1 MEFKQVIKTCLDFSI
16 AKGGTIQSYI
26 AGGPDKLT
34 IYSRTT
40 RTEILL
46 DRDPNTPGAACV
58 CGARQISQLKNAKG
72 KNEHMKQE
80 IIRTQERLLECLT
93 SFWDKPLDILLLS

>member
-46 DRDPNTPGAACV
+46 DRDPNTPGAW
-58 CGARQISQLKNAKG
+58 QISQLKNAKG
-72 KNEHMKQE
+72 KNEHMK
-80 IIRTQERLLECLT
+80 
-93 SFWDKPLDILLLS
+93 